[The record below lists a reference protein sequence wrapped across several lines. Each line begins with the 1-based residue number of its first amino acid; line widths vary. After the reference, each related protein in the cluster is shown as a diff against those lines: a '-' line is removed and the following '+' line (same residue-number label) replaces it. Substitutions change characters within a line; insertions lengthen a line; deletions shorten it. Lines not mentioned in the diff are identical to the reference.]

1 MTTVSWLKTW
11 LEYIG
16 GVVEAPPEGSRPL
29 SPLVLGLLWGLLLC
43 AILVFSGQ
51 TSKFIYIDF

>member
-1 MTTVSWLKTW
+1 MKTVLWLKTL
-11 LEYIG
+11 LEYLG
-16 GVVEAPPEGSRPL
+16 GALDEPPEGMRPL
-29 SPLVLGLLWGLLLC
+29 SPLALGILWGLLLC

>member
-1 MTTVSWLKTW
+1 MNLLLQLKAL
-11 LEYIG
+11 LEYVG
-16 GVVEAPPEGSRPL
+16 GAAEAPPPGFHPL
-29 SPLVLGLLWGLLLC
+29 APVVLGLFWGLLLC